1 MVGSDLGWHI
11 FLVTETRQLTDTAR
25 VVQSL
30 SQVMLEQERLAVV
43 DSLLDAARA
52 VREVEVDESCW
63 R

>member
-1 MVGSDLGWHI
+1 
-11 FLVTETRQLTDTAR
+11 
-25 VVQSL
+25 
-30 SQVMLEQERLAVV
+30 VMLEQERLAVV